1 MSKLSTNENNETKQT
16 SLIASRLQDI
26 SNEFDKFVGSEHQT
40 ESSEMKHIKQVR
52 KRDGTLQPVSFD
64 KIRDRIMN
72 LSDDLNVDSTELS
85 QEVISCLYDGMETK
99 ELDELAARKA
109 HNRCF
114 IHPDWDRLA
123 SRISISNHHK
133 ETSGVFSEVIFE
145 LYENDLVCKEVVDF
159 VKKYETRLNDVI
171 DYKRDYALDYTGF
184 QYFLKIYADR
194 TIEYDENG
202 SEIQGP
208 IIERFQDLL
217 MKVSLGIHR
226 GGFDIDSAIE
236 TYQFYSCLLFTHASP
251 TIFNAAKTKS
261 QCSSCFLLAMKEEPE
276 WPYDSITKIYETLSD
291 CAKISKLAGGIGV
304 SISNVR
310 GKGTIIHSV
319 GRPSSGIVPMC
330 KVYNETAR
338 YVDQGRRRK
347 GAFALYAEPWH
358 PDIIDFLQ
366 LKKDDG
372 VSEDLRAKD
381 LFYAMW
387 VPDLFMKRV
396 EADEMWSLIDPSVC
410 PELYKTNSDEFEE
423 HYLRCEREKKY
434 VRQMPAKELYYEII
448 VAQIET
454 GTPYMCF
461 KDHANRKSNQ
471 KNLGTI
477 RQSNLC
483 VSGDTRILTD
493 SGYKEIIS
501 LKDQKVNIW
510 NGFEWSET
518 SVKQTGTNQELMK
531 IEFSNGA
538 TLKCTPH
545 HKFYINTNR
554 YSCADKT
561 AFQNKSKTKLVEAKE
576 LTIGQKLIKHDFPII
591 RDNNS
596 ESFVEPYTHG
606 FFCGD
611 GTVSNQLNEV
621 TKCSYK
627 SDNSGYCQRHQYFND
642 EGQDIILNDGICK
655 AKVGEGAP
663 QIYLYG
669 EKKLLKDKLSFRN
682 DYINNDHIVLQL
694 NPHIAKKFTVPINC
708 SINDKML
715 WLSGLSD
722 ADGTVARNEDN
733 ESLQISSIHRDFLN
747 DIRLMLSEIGIHSK
761 VTLSRMSSDRMM
773 PDGKGG
779 SKLYKCQP
787 LYRLLV
793 SSWEL
798 MNLFKLGFNTH
809 RLKFTKKEP
818 QRNARQFVKVANIEF
833 LTEPENTYC
842 FTEHKLGLGTFEG
855 IVTGQCAEITEYTDS
870 EQQAVCFTADT
881 DIITR
886 NGIKKITECDGEDVL
901 SMFSDE
907 SCSNEMQHFEKA
919 RLVENGMK
927 EVYEITIEGHGTIK
941 ATGEHP
947 ILVRT
952 KRNTNTKTNTYIWK
966 KVKDLRKDDN
976 TVVPSNSPL
985 PGYDIDIM
993 KNQDVEMQTGG
1004 WILGDGWLS
1013 EQGWGVC
1020 FGPQEKETSEI
1031 VIQQMNKWQQSSKAE
1046 KCGHDKP
1053 VKTYVQPNG
1062 VINWQSSKKKFKEL
1076 LTEKFGFERTL
1087 GKHKYLPETMKR
1099 KTPIQLA
1106 NFLSGYFSADGCICR
1121 AEKNNKQ
1128 KVVVQLSSA
1137 SEELLLDCQK
1147 ALKLFGIHSRVRF
1160 GEVKTRPG
1168 RFQGTLAIHG
1178 LENLKR
1184 FQKSINFVLSP
1195 EKEVKLNLFIDEFK
1209 TLYSRDS
1216 TVAKVKDIVK
1226 CELYEKVYDLV
1237 LPNSHNFIA
1246 NNIVVHNCNLAS
1258 ICLPRYIDTD
1268 GEGKN
1273 PTFNHD
1279 LLHEATKI
1287 LTRNLNK
1294 VIDINYYPNDET
1306 KRSNFLHRPIGI
1318 GIQGLA
1324 DTFYKMGYP
1333 FESEEAAKL
1342 NSEISETIYFA
1353 ALEASCELAEEEGAY
1368 ESYEGSPM
1376 SKGIFQFDLWNDSS
1390 VSDRWNWTELKEN
1403 IAVHGIRNSL
1413 LVALMPTASTSF
1425 LMGCCESFEPISS
1438 NYYVSGGIVGP
1449 FKRVNKYLIHEMIER
1464 ELWTNEMRNL
1474 IVANNGSVQNIGLP
1488 EDIEKLYKT
1497 VWEIPQKVLIDLSAE
1512 RGRFTCQSQSF
1523 NVYLLGGKESQ
1534 SGKGQLDQSIVSK
1547 LSSLH
1552 MYTWKKGLKTGMYY
1566 LRTKPAKD
1574 PIKTTIDPKMMKE
1587 REQVNRI
1594 KDVDKLDDADLEEQA
1609 AICRRDN
1616 KEDCMM
1622 CGS

>member
-1 MSKLSTNENNETKQT
+1 MSKQSTNENNETKQT

-26 SNEFDKFVGSEHQT
+26 SNEFDKFVGADHQT
-40 ESSEMKHIKQVR
+40 ESSEMKHLKQVR

-123 SRISISNHHK
+123 SRISISNHQK

-145 LYENDLVCKEVVDF
+145 LYKNDLVCKEVVDF

-194 TIEYDENG
+194 TIQYDENG
-202 SEIQGP
+202 TEIQGP

-226 GGFDIDSAIE
+226 SGFDIDSAIE

-251 TIFNAAKTKS
+251 TIFNAAKSKS

-347 GAFALYAEPWH
+347 GAFAIYLEPWH

-387 VPDLFMKRV
+387 IPDLFMKRV
-396 EADEMWSLIDPSVC
+396 EANEMWSLIDPSVC
-410 PELYKTNSDEFEE
+410 PELYKTNSEEFEE

-434 VRQMPAKELYYEII
+434 VKQMPAKDLYYEII

-454 GTPYMCF
+454 GTPYMLF
-461 KDHANRKSNQ
+461 KDHVNRKSNQ

-483 VSGDTRILTD
+483 
-493 SGYKEIIS
+493 
-501 LKDQKVNIW
+501 
-510 NGFEWSET
+510 
-518 SVKQTGTNQELMK
+518 
-531 IEFSNGA
+531 
-538 TLKCTPH
+538 
-545 HKFYINTNR
+545 
-554 YSCADKT
+554 
-561 AFQNKSKTKLVEAKE
+561 
-576 LTIGQKLIKHDFPII
+576 
-591 RDNNS
+591 
-596 ESFVEPYTHG
+596 
-606 FFCGD
+606 
-611 GTVSNQLNEV
+611 
-621 TKCSYK
+621 
-627 SDNSGYCQRHQYFND
+627 
-642 EGQDIILNDGICK
+642 
-655 AKVGEGAP
+655 
-663 QIYLYG
+663 
-669 EKKLLKDKLSFRN
+669 
-682 DYINNDHIVLQL
+682 
-694 NPHIAKKFTVPINC
+694 
-708 SINDKML
+708 
-715 WLSGLSD
+715 
-722 ADGTVARNEDN
+722 
-733 ESLQISSIHRDFLN
+733 
-747 DIRLMLSEIGIHSK
+747 
-761 VTLSRMSSDRMM
+761 
-773 PDGKGG
+773 
-779 SKLYKCQP
+779 
-787 LYRLLV
+787 
-793 SSWEL
+793 
-798 MNLFKLGFNTH
+798 
-809 RLKFTKKEP
+809 
-818 QRNARQFVKVANIEF
+818 
-833 LTEPENTYC
+833 
-842 FTEHKLGLGTFEG
+842 
-855 IVTGQCAEITEYTDS
+855 AEICEYTDS
-870 EQQAVCFTADT
+870 DQQAVC
-881 DIITR
+881 
-886 NGIKKITECDGEDVL
+886 NL
-901 SMFSDE
+901 S
-907 SCSNEMQHFEKA
+907 
-919 RLVENGMK
+919 
-927 EVYEITIEGHGTIK
+927 
-941 ATGEHP
+941 
-947 ILVRT
+947 
-952 KRNTNTKTNTYIWK
+952 
-966 KVKDLRKDDN
+966 
-976 TVVPSNSPL
+976 
-985 PGYDIDIM
+985 
-993 KNQDVEMQTGG
+993 
-1004 WILGDGWLS
+1004 
-1013 EQGWGVC
+1013 
-1020 FGPQEKETSEI
+1020 
-1031 VIQQMNKWQQSSKAE
+1031 
-1046 KCGHDKP
+1046 
-1053 VKTYVQPNG
+1053 
-1062 VINWQSSKKKFKEL
+1062 
-1076 LTEKFGFERTL
+1076 
-1087 GKHKYLPETMKR
+1087 
-1099 KTPIQLA
+1099 
-1106 NFLSGYFSADGCICR
+1106 
-1121 AEKNNKQ
+1121 
-1128 KVVVQLSSA
+1128 
-1137 SEELLLDCQK
+1137 
-1147 ALKLFGIHSRVRF
+1147 
-1160 GEVKTRPG
+1160 
-1168 RFQGTLAIHG
+1168 
-1178 LENLKR
+1178 
-1184 FQKSINFVLSP
+1184 
-1195 EKEVKLNLFIDEFK
+1195 
-1209 TLYSRDS
+1209 
-1216 TVAKVKDIVK
+1216 
-1226 CELYEKVYDLV
+1226 
-1237 LPNSHNFIA
+1237 
-1246 NNIVVHNCNLAS
+1246 S

-1268 GEGKN
+1268 AEGKN
-1273 PTFNHD
+1273 PKFNHD
-1279 LLHEATKI
+1279 LLYEATKI

-1324 DTFYKMGYP
+1324 DSFYKMGYP
-1333 FESEEAAKL
+1333 YESEEAAKL

-1376 SKGIFQFDLWNDSS
+1376 SKGQFQFDLWNDSR
-1390 VSDRWNWTELKEN
+1390 VSDRWNWTELKES

-1438 NYYVSGGIVGP
+1438 NYYVSGGIVGS

-1464 ELWTNEMRNL
+1464 GLWTNEMRNL

-1488 EDIEKLYKT
+1488 KDIEKLYKT
-1497 VWEIPQKVLIDLSAE
+1497 VWEISQKVLIDLSAE

-1523 NVYLLGGKESQ
+1523 NVYLLGAKENQGKST
-1534 SGKGQLDQSIVSK
+1534 LDASIVSK

-1587 REQVNRI
+1587 RKQANAI
-1594 KDVDKLDDADLEEQA
+1594 KDVDQMDENDLEEQA

-1622 CGS
+1622 CGA